1 MPSENAAGGTE
12 CIRTDCSAGEEE
24 IREETET
31 LSREE
36 QMAEFMILGLRK
48 TAGISV
54 DEFHRIYGTGI
65 KEVYGSQIRRFKKE
79 GLLTEQN
86 GMIRLTSRGIDVSNY
101 VFCEFL

>member
-1 MPSENAAGGTE
+1 
-12 CIRTDCSAGEEE
+12 
-24 IREETET
+24 
-31 LSREE
+31 
-36 QMAEFMILGLRK
+36 MAEFMILGLRK

-86 GMIRLTSRGIDVSNY
+86 GMIRLTPRGIDVSNY